1 MYGDIKCDIVIT
13 SVWVRETIE
22 SSVNWNNAVNV
33 FSEYDMYF
41 FYCTS
46 RNRNEKNQ
54 SSRKTYLQKKNKIN
68 IYTSINYNV
77 NINIR

>member
-22 SSVNWNNAVNV
+22 SSINWNNAVNV

-68 IYTSINYNV
+68 IYTSFNYNV